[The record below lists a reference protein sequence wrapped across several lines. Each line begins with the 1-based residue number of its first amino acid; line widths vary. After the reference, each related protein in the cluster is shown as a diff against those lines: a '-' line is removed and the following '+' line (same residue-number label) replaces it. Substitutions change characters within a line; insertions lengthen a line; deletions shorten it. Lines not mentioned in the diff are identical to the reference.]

1 MLREKQIETKIVE
14 AIAALE
20 PLAGA
25 QVVGSR
31 SVVTIEE
38 SSAPVFVAVALGLRQ
53 HDNFTLPTVNMP
65 GVVSITTRS
74 EMDGDHEAIVE
85 AIAELFTG
93 WHLDAEA
100 MTEALSVD
108 GVFYAAGLRMDG
120 SSGKSF
126 ADNRAAWAEEIT
138 FTIRGTLLTT
148 NTQN

>member
-1 MLREKQIETKIVE
+1 MLREKQIEAKIVE

-38 SSAPVFVAVALGLRQ
+38 SSAPVFVAVALSLR
-53 HDNFTLPTVNMP
+53 
-65 GVVSITTRS
+65 RS

-85 AIAELFTG
+85 AIAELFTD

-126 ADNRAAWAEEIT
+126 ADNRAAWSEEIS

-148 NTQN
+148 DTQN